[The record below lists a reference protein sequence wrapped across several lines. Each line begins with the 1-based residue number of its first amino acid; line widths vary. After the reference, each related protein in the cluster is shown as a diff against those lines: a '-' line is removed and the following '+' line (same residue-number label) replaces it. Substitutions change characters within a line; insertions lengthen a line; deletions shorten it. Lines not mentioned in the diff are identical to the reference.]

1 MSRRKSYKL
10 SLPQVVGALVILLG
24 ALLGGRA
31 ALPESNTQTGYA
43 AHFIDVGQGDSELL
57 QLGSDYVL
65 IDAGPTDAGDK
76 VVSYLKQQGVTRL
89 RAIIATHPHEDHI
102 GGMAAVLAAFPVDS
116 FYMPNKTTNTK
127 VFSKMLDGIEKQG
140 IKPTIPTPG
149 DKLTVSGV
157 TLTFLSPKPKA
168 SFDNLNNYSL
178 VAMVDTGSERA
189 LFAGDAEKEIES
201 ALLAQK
207 IDLSCD
213 LYKVSHHGSST
224 SSTAAFLKA
233 MSPRIAVISCGKD
246 NSYGHPHK
254 SVLTR
259 LSQAGVEKIYNT
271 AESGTVVLPLSPPS
285 GSASSPKENAA

>member
-10 SLPQVVGALVILLG
+10 SVPQVVGVLVILLG
-24 ALLGGRA
+24 VALGGRA
-31 ALPESNTQTGYA
+31 ALPENNAQTGYA
-43 AHFIDVGQGDSELL
+43 AHFIDVGQGDSALL
-57 QLGSDYVL
+57 QLGQEYVL
-65 IDAGPTDAGDK
+65 IDAGPTDAGNT

-89 RAIIATHPHEDHI
+89 RAVIATHPHEDHI

-116 FYMPNKTTNTK
+116 FYMPNKTANTR
-127 VFSKMLDGIEKQG
+127 VFSKMLSGIEKQG

-157 TLTFLSPKPKA
+157 TLTFLSPKPTA
-168 SFDNLNNYSL
+168 SFDNTNNYSI
-178 VAMVDTGSERA
+178 VTMVDTGTERA

-201 ALLAQK
+201 ALVAQK
-207 IDLSCD
+207 LDLSCD

-259 LSQAGVEKIYNT
+259 LSQTGVEKIYNT

-285 GSASSPKENAA
+285 GSASSLKENAA